1 MKYQTLNGVWNA
13 WNKSNPAGA
22 HNGNVPGSV
31 YSILLADGTM
41 NDPYWRDNELETMD
55 LMKQDWV
62 FERSFSLDGDIYSCP
77 AIELSCKGLDTI
89 CDVYINGV
97 YVGHAEN
104 MHRHWTFD
112 IKQAL
117 KNGENTIRVE
127 FKSPVN
133 YIKEMDA
140 KEHWGGSIYAMQGFP
155 YIRKA
160 HCMFGWDWGPRLP
173 DIGIW
178 KDIDII
184 GIDSARII
192 DWKVRQIHHHD
203 NVQISVSVEKEGAAD
218 VVISL
223 LSPDGTPIK
232 ASSLGEFIVENPEL
246 WWPNGLG
253 DQPLYT
259 LRIELFHDG
268 LVVDS
273 ITKRI
278 GLRTI
283 SLTRKPDEWGES
295 FSHCVNGVDFFAM
308 GADYIPE
315 DNILSRITPERTRK
329 LLADCKA
336 ANFNAI
342 RIWGGGYYPSD
353 EFFDACDEFGLVVW
367 HDLMFACANY
377 PIDAPGFE
385 ENISKEIIDNVRRIR
400 HHASLGLWCGNNEME
415 MYTPVERY
423 NGNCKTKASYIR
435 MYQHIIPH
443 ILEKEDPITP
453 YWPSSPSSGG
463 NFDNPTDP
471 NRGDSHCWDVWHGR
485 LPFSEYRNDFFRYV
499 SEFGF
504 QSFPCKAS
512 VKEFSLPEDW
522 NIFSRVMETHQRNE
536 GANGLIMTYIA
547 KNYLYPADFDVLLYA
562 SQLLQAEA
570 MKYGVEH
577 WRRYRG
583 RCMGAIYWQLND
595 IWPVA
600 SWASIDYYGRW
611 KALHYFAKRFFEP
624 IHLSCEEYGECQDKT
639 SIIQEPH
646 GPVPVR
652 ARLNVTNE
660 TQDAVEAI
668 VKWQL
673 RNPDGSELQSG
684 EIPVDIPA
692 MQASWIEEL
701 DFSGSDFRNV
711 HLSYQLYIGEE
722 LKSFD
727 SVLFTEPKYYRWQ
740 NPELGVERE
749 GNELVIRSSA
759 YAKAVEIYSD
769 TGRFLLSDNYFDMEP
784 GVRRVKILEESG
796 TIDFCVRSVWDI
808 R

>member
-1 MKYQTLNGVWNA
+1 MKYLTLNGEWEA
-13 WNKSNPAGA
+13 WSKSNPSETHKGSI
-22 HNGNVPGSV
+22 PGSV
-31 YSILLADGTM
+31 YSILLAEGAI

-62 FERSFSLDGDIYSCP
+62 FERAFVINEDILLCP
-77 AIELSCKGLDTI
+77 AVELSCKGLDTI
-89 CDVYINGV
+89 CDIYINGV
-97 YVGHAEN
+97 FIGHAEN
-104 MHRHWTFD
+104 MHRQWTFD

-117 KNGENTIRVE
+117 KDGENTIRIE
-127 FKSPVN
+127 FMSPVN

-155 YIRKA
+155 YLRKT

-178 KDIDII
+178 KDIEII
-184 GIDSARII
+184 GIDSARIV
-192 DWKVRQIHHHD
+192 DWKVQQIHHPDH
-203 NVQISVSVEKEGAAD
+203 VCVSVTVEKESEAD

-223 LSPDGTPIK
+223 FSPEGMPIK
-232 ASSLGEFIVENPEL
+232 EGAAGEFIVENPEL

-268 LVVDS
+268 KIVDS
-273 ITKRI
+273 ISKRI
-278 GLRTI
+278 GLRTMT
-283 SLTRKPDEWGES
+283 LTRKPDEWGES

-329 LLADCKA
+329 LLACCKA

-342 RIWGGGYYPSD
+342 RVWGGGYYPSD
-353 EFFDACDEFGLVVW
+353 DFFDACDEFGLVVW
-367 HDLMFACANY
+367 HDMMFACANY

-385 ENISKEIIDNVRRIR
+385 ENITKEIIDNVRRIR

-423 NGNCKTKASYIR
+423 NGNFKTKASYIR

-443 ILEKEDPITP
+443 ILEKEDPVTP

-471 NRGDSHCWDVWHGR
+471 DRGDSHCWDVWHGR

-522 NIFSRVMETHQRNE
+522 NIFSRIMETHQRNE

-660 TQDAVEAI
+660 TRTAVDAI

-673 RNPDGSELQSG
+673 KNPDGSELQSG
-684 EIPVDIPA
+684 VISANIPA
-692 MQASWIEEL
+692 LQAVWIGDL
-701 DFSGSDFRNV
+701 DFSGADFRNV
-711 HLSYQLYIGEE
+711 HLSYQLYTEGEC
-722 LKSFD
+722 KSFD

-740 NPELGVERE
+740 DPELIVERD
-749 GNELVIRSSA
+749 GDELVVKSSA

-769 TGRFLLSDNYFDMEP
+769 TGRFLLEDNYFDMDP
-784 GVRRVKILEESG
+784 GIRRIRILEESG
-796 TIDFCVRSVWDI
+796 NIDFHIRSVWNI